1 MPEIADCIQ
10 IRELRIV
17 ATCGVLQLEQ
27 DQPQPFQ
34 FDIDI
39 YVDLRRPGAT
49 DDLTN
54 TVNYGTVTDQLV
66 ATLTQERFL
75 LLERMSQRAADL
87 ILANPL
93 VDEVT
98 VTVAKLRPPIAADVG
113 TTGVRIHRRRNENT
127 GA

>member
-1 MPEIADCIQ
+1 MPDIADRIE

-17 ATCGVLQLEQ
+17 TRCGVLQLER
-27 DQPQPFQ
+27 DQAQPFQ

-49 DDLTN
+49 DDLAN
-54 TVNYGTVTDQLV
+54 TVNYGTVCDELR
-66 ATLTQERFL
+66 ATLESEQHL
-75 LLERMSQRAADL
+75 LLERMSQRAAEV

-113 TTGVRIHRRRNENT
+113 TTGVRIHRRRGEST
-127 GA
+127 EA